1 VAHRFEETFAINILM
16 KKLAMTCL
24 AAAAVLTISACA
36 IFDDE
41 DKPVTTTT
49 TEETH
54 SVHTAPASVGVTTQT
69 QSVQSA
75 Y

>member
-1 VAHRFEETFAINILM
+1 M
-16 KKLAMTCL
+16 KNLTTACL
-24 AAAAVLTISACA
+24 AIAAMATISACA
-36 IFDDE
+36 IFDDDE
-41 DKPVTTTT
+41 KPVTTTTT

-54 SVHTAPASVGVTTQT
+54 AIHTAPSVGVTTQT